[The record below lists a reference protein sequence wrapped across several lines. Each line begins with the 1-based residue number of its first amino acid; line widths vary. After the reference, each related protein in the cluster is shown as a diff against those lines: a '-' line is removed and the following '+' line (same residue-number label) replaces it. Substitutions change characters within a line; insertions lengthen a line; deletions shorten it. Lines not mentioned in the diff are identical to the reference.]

1 MLQKVSLKSYFI
13 KAVYDWCT
21 DCGYAPQL
29 LVYYHPSCSL
39 PAEFIDSDNEVA
51 FNISWEAVKD
61 LKITPE
67 YVSFQASFDGG
78 VSGQEIYI
86 PIACIKGIYEGET
99 ADGMMFELVEE
110 EMNKLES
117 GHQTKINQQESEQK
131 PQKALFK
138 RIK

>member
-39 PAEFIDSDNEVA
+39 PPEFIDSDNEVA

-78 VSGQEIYI
+78 VSGQDIYI

-117 GHQTKINQQESEQK
+117 DYQNKVNQQENEQK

>member
-39 PAEFIDSDNEVA
+39 PKEFIDSDNEVA

-61 LKITPE
+61 LEITPE
-67 YVSFQASFDGG
+67 YISFQASFDGG
-78 VSGQEIYI
+78 ISGQDIYI
-86 PIACIKGIYEGET
+86 PMACIKGIYEGQT
-99 ADGMMFELVEE
+99 ADGMMFDLIEE
-110 EMNKLES
+110 EMDKLES
-117 GHQTKINQQESEQK
+117 DYQNKINQQEIVQK